1 MCDICA
7 DTGYVMQDIGTAT
20 IPDYIEV
27 PCACNPDPFGTAY
40 EDARYLCHSSMFSPD
55 RERWPVRIHAS
66 GRPNID

>member
-27 PCACNPDPFGTAY
+27 PCACNPDPFGTACEDFVRFNGSKY
-40 EDARYLCHSSMFSPD
+40 ESL
-55 RERWPVRIHAS
+55 
-66 GRPNID
+66 